1 MLLWLLHLWAQPP
14 VGVRLPCPL
23 PRAGEDYDPGGL
35 YDAAE
40 IAARWQAM
48 AGVSAA
54 LVVALLLGCYLLPR
68 ASLNRGF
75 VVRWWAALAVSG
87 GLCLLVPLVV
97 GLYAPVHARPGS
109 CSTRP
114 AAFPVD
120 LPLELL
126 LPRMLAG
133 LVWGLLAFALVSLL
147 ATRLLGRWSGAG
159 GFFHYRGC
167 PWPRWNPGQ
176 G

>member
-14 VGVRLPCPL
+14 VGVRLVCPP
-23 PRAGEDYDPGGL
+23 PRAGEQPDPAGL

-40 IAARWQAM
+40 IAARWQMM

-54 LVVALLLGCYLLPR
+54 VVVALLLGCYLLPR

-75 VVRWWAALAVSG
+75 VVRWWGTLAVSG
-87 GLCLLVPLVV
+87 VLCLLAPLVV
-97 GLYAPVHARPGS
+97 GMSSPVHARAGS

-114 AAFPVD
+114 AAFLVD
-120 LPLELL
+120 LPFDLL
-126 LPRMLAG
+126 LPRMVAG
-133 LVWGLLAFALVSLL
+133 LVWGLLAFAIASWL
-147 ATRLLGRWSGAG
+147 ATLLLGRWSGAG

>member
-14 VGVRLPCPL
+14 VAAHLECPP
-23 PRAGEDYDPGGL
+23 PRAGDPPDPGGL
-35 YDAAE
+35 YNAAE
-40 IAARWQAM
+40 IAARWQMM
-48 AGVSAA
+48 AGVSIAV
-54 LVVALLLGCYLLPR
+54 VVALLLGCYLIPR

-75 VVRWWAALAVSG
+75 VVRWWVTLAVSG
-87 GLCLLVPLVV
+87 VLCLLVPLAV
-97 GLYAPVHARPGS
+97 GMHSPVHARAGS

-120 LPLELL
+120 LPFDLL

-133 LVWGLLAFALVSLL
+133 LVWGLLAFAAASLL
-147 ATRLLGRWSGAG
+147 ATWLLGRWSGAG

>member
-14 VGVRLPCPL
+14 VGIRLDCPP
-23 PRAGEDYDPGGL
+23 PRAGDPADPGGL

-40 IAARWQAM
+40 IVARWQTM
-48 AGVSAA
+48 GGVSVA

-75 VVRWWAALAVSG
+75 VVRWWGTLATSG
-87 GLCLLVPLVV
+87 VLCLLVPLPV
-97 GLYAPVHARPGS
+97 GLYSPVHARAGS

-120 LPLELL
+120 LPLDLL

-133 LVWGLLAFALVSLL
+133 LVWGLLAFALASLL
-147 ATRLLGRWSGAG
+147 ATWLLGRWSGAG